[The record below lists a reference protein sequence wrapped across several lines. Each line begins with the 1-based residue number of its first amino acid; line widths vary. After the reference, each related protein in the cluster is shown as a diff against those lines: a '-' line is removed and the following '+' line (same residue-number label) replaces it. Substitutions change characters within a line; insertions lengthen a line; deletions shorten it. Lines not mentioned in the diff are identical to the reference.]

1 MSSSPQ
7 LDDSSRPMPT
17 RLLSSLKRP
26 FSRLKHDH
34 DRYPSFPVRFPISL
48 STSLSPN
55 SSQPERTRGPIH
67 GEAPPNCQQIAMGL
81 HLSRTPHFPA
91 HLAHLY
97 PPAPLP
103 RLHRSTSSPS
113 SSTPPR
119 TPRTRPNSDSLCPPS
134 SRSHSPSPTTHTHS
148 PPRSPSRLLPP
159 PARSALKK
167 PRGKTTTT
175 TTSSSLTPDTA
186 SASTVASSV
195 PPQTPTR
202 SFARSGGLLARFLG
216 KERGHPARSM
226 VVLADEPGRGR
237 GPERKAVRFGG
248 LEEEDE

>member
-1 MSSSPQ
+1 MSSPSH

-26 FSRLKHDH
+26 FSRPKNDH
-34 DRYPSFPVRFPISL
+34 DRNPSS
-48 STSLSPN
+48 
-55 SSQPERTRGPIH
+55 PERTRGPIH
-67 GEAPPNCQQIAMGL
+67 SEAPPNYQQIAMGL

-97 PPAPLP
+97 PPAPQP
-103 RLHRSTSSPS
+103 RLHRSPSSPS
-113 SSTPPR
+113 SSSTSPRTPPR
-119 TPRTRPNSDSLCPPS
+119 TRASSLSLRLPS
-134 SRSHSPSPTTHTHS
+134 SSASHRHPHS

-167 PRGKTTTT
+167 PRAKAT
-175 TTSSSLTPDTA
+175 TTSSSVTPDTA

-202 SFARSGGLLARFLG
+202 SLARSGGLLARFLG
-216 KERGHPARSM
+216 KERGQAARAL
-226 VVLADEPGRGR
+226 VVLADESVR
-237 GPERKAVRFGG
+237 ERKAVRFGG
-248 LEEEDE
+248 LEEEDES